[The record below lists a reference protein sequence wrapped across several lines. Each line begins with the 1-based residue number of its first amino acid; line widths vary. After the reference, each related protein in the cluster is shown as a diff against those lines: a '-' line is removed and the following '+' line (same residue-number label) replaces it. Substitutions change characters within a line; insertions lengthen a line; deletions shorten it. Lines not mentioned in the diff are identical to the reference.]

1 MKWKPSTV
9 ISNQAV
15 GTLSK
20 KIIQPIMPALQINK
34 VQSVSTVKYVI
45 TVIYSVK
52 QSV

>member
-45 TVIYSVK
+45 TVI
-52 QSV
+52 